1 MNQLIQAG
9 CQVQRSS
16 VFAETFAQ
24 ESEAS
29 SEKTL
34 IEQPKS
40 ESQTYPNSE
49 IESEQA
55 QVHRYSQKETT
66 SQSPMTNVS
75 QDNVHQNNPQVLKN
89 NQQVHDQVT
98 TQNAE
103 AASQC
108 PKIPIVSNDSS
119 PNCHHERLD
128 SEIGKGASLA
138 AAGDTRGNRPSHGRR
153 SEGGS
158 HDLREGSSGPDIRRC
173 VEFQPGVD
181 SMVPAALS
189 EEQQARSP
197 EDDQVHQ
204 AQDREHGREPS
215 SRPPDPSD
223 AKEPCGSQDN
233 ALASEGQGTT
243 KSRDASRGTGV
254 NDRGAMG
261 RIRECSDHKP
271 PGAHGH
277 DGECSSADLGPPCTN
292 SCDGPSVSGDLS
304 DHANRGRVER
314 SLESMKAGAFEC
326 DLALSAGEMDSFC
339 ETNPNQERTKFW
351 DWVRI
356 IEHELE
362 QVSQQVSPGGSQL
375 NLLEVFCSNDSN
387 LTHQVNML
395 GGKAIRFGID
405 QGDLHTHEGRV
416 SLFKLLCRFRP
427 EHVWVSPVCKPWS
440 KWSIFNSHRS
450 LESWD
455 RINAERQD
463 MLVQVALCFVMC
475 RHQVRHQRHMH
486 WEQPKGSVMMT
497 LPYIQEIFQYMKQAQ
512 PDLCNA
518 GDLRDPITQQHMKKG
533 LNITTTSLRMFEE
546 LDPLRCTGD
555 HDHQPIEGRTHANGQ
570 SIARSAFSEVYPR
583 RFARRV
589 AKTMLKKS
597 FPKEKP
603 FGMIADPAL
612 ALFDAICALSD
623 RPAKRYRAAS
633 SRSSKTKAA
642 DRDPDANKTL
652 KRAKTTESISNS
664 NPSPNEDE
672 QKAIELIM
680 SQIEPLLPR
689 VGKKIIDQPKI
700 QQMLQFV
707 FPTKEIKKIIACKGT
722 ERTMGPPNDL
732 NCREAPFRRS
742 IMRLRSNGKVVTDAE
757 WERYENLSNRQIIR
771 KSHPC
776 RVNITVFAANPPCK
790 TPEKQ
795 DPEANQAELSP
806 SRTDGCDSVQIPAE
820 DPPTETEEKHEETET
835 TEQPGKSLESTE
847 SQGNEAHGPR
857 FLALT
862 KEEQSMLK
870 RAHKNL
876 CHPSPEQFSAVLRMQ
891 KVRPEVHQAVFD
903 MQCSTCASMKRPK
916 IARPSTIKHEL
927 DFNDKVFL
935 DCITWTNKS
944 NRTFHFYHIIDQ
956 ATNFHVAA
964 PAPSRT
970 AENAVRCVLE
980 SWMLWAGPP
989 NTMVTDSATE
999 FVSDTFAQFQQRND
1013 IKSTTIAPHAHWQ
1026 NGRCERHG
1034 EILQNMLNKLDKESP
1049 IESYED
1055 LQQALAQSTHAK
1067 NTLSIRRGFSP
1078 EILVFGKSSRLPG
1091 SISSSTGDSSLAS
1104 ADRDDGQG
1112 IEFRK
1117 NLALRERARVAF
1129 HQADNDAALRRASLR
1144 RSRPSRDAYQAGE
1157 WIMMWQPNKQG
1168 GHWFGPLKVVTQ
1180 EGDYSI
1186 WATSGGKLYRR
1197 ALEHIRPVCSQ
1208 EAHQLPADDERA
1220 DMPSPT
1226 TIPSTTERITQDEI
1240 PSSNNEDN
1248 PNTSN
1253 NPDNILNPA
1262 SSENSSQSHYQ
1273 PDVEPEVNTP
1283 SGSITLE
1290 NPNDPA
1296 INTPIPENS
1305 DDDSLITT
1313 HLLCCEDEIM
1323 HVDPVDTPCAWR
1335 CELELPSSVQK
1346 HHVQSW
1352 SADDILMATTE
1363 KKQRTEVKLT
1373 LLSPEEQDAFKA
1385 AKETEIQNWLKTGTV
1400 SKILRNKLA
1409 PEQILR
1415 CRWIL
1420 VWKPLEG
1427 IDEKEKHGSKLSTH
1441 KPKARLVVLGYLDP
1455 KITEVPRDS
1464 PTLGRQSKMLLLQ
1477 LISSQEWSLG
1487 SFDIRAAFLQG
1498 KPQQDRV
1505 IGIEP
1510 VTELIKAMQLKP
1522 DEICKLDKSAY
1533 GLIDAPYL
1541 WFRTLQEELVAL
1553 GFIPSPFD
1561 PCVFLLREPKSQRL
1575 SGVLGIHV
1583 DDGIHGGDQYFHQQ
1597 ISKLEAKYPFGA
1609 KKSKQFTFT
1618 GIDLQ
1623 QHTDNSIELS
1633 QSKYIRN
1640 INPITL
1646 STERRADEN
1655 AKVTEP
1661 ERHQLRGLIG
1671 SLQYAAV
1678 HTRPDLSSSLS
1689 QLQSQVNSA
1698 TVSTL

>member
-1 MNQLIQAG
+1 M
-9 CQVQRSS
+9 
-16 VFAETFAQ
+16 
-24 ESEAS
+24 
-29 SEKTL
+29 
-34 IEQPKS
+34 
-40 ESQTYPNSE
+40 
-49 IESEQA
+49 
-55 QVHRYSQKETT
+55 
-66 SQSPMTNVS
+66 
-75 QDNVHQNNPQVLKN
+75 
-89 NQQVHDQVT
+89 
-98 TQNAE
+98 
-103 AASQC
+103 
-108 PKIPIVSNDSS
+108 
-119 PNCHHERLD
+119 
-128 SEIGKGASLA
+128 
-138 AAGDTRGNRPSHGRR
+138 
-153 SEGGS
+153 
-158 HDLREGSSGPDIRRC
+158 
-173 VEFQPGVD
+173 
-181 SMVPAALS
+181 
-189 EEQQARSP
+189 
-197 EDDQVHQ
+197 
-204 AQDREHGREPS
+204 
-215 SRPPDPSD
+215 
-223 AKEPCGSQDN
+223 
-233 ALASEGQGTT
+233 
-243 KSRDASRGTGV
+243 
-254 NDRGAMG
+254 
-261 RIRECSDHKP
+261 
-271 PGAHGH
+271 
-277 DGECSSADLGPPCTN
+277 
-292 SCDGPSVSGDLS
+292 
-304 DHANRGRVER
+304 
-314 SLESMKAGAFEC
+314 
-326 DLALSAGEMDSFC
+326 
-339 ETNPNQERTKFW
+339 
-351 DWVRI
+351 
-356 IEHELE
+356 
-362 QVSQQVSPGGSQL
+362 
-375 NLLEVFCSNDSN
+375 LEVFCSSESN

-395 GGKAIRFGID
+395 GGKAVRFGID

-416 SLFKLLCRFRP
+416 SLFKLLCRYQP
-427 EHVWVSPVCKPWS
+427 EHVWVSPVCRPWS
-440 KWSIFNSHRS
+440 RWSIFNSHRS

-455 RINAERQD
+455 RINNERQD
-463 MLVQVALCFVMC
+463 MLVEVALCFVLC
-475 RHQVRHQRHMH
+475 RHQVRHLLHMH

-497 LPYIQEIFQYMKQAQ
+497 LPYLQEIYQYMKQAQ
-512 PDLCNA
+512 PDLCHA
-518 GDLRDPITQQHMKKG
+518 GDLRDPENQLPTKKG
-533 LNITTTSLRMFEE
+533 LNVTTTSQRMFEE
-546 LDPLRCTGD
+546 LDPLGCLGD
-555 HDHQPIEGRTHANGQ
+555 HVHQPIEGRTHVNGQ
-570 SIARSAFSEVYPR
+570 SIARTAFSEAYPR

-589 AKTMLKKS
+589 AKTMLRKS
-597 FPKEKP
+597 FP
-603 FGMIADPAL
+603 
-612 ALFDAICALSD
+612 
-623 RPAKRYRAAS
+623 
-633 SRSSKTKAA
+633 

-652 KRAKTTESISNS
+652 KRAKITESTSTSSIT
-664 NPSPNEDE
+664 PSEDE

-689 VGKKIIDQPKI
+689 VGKKIIDQPKFL
-700 QQMLQFV
+700 QMLQFL
-707 FPTKEIKKIIACKGT
+707 FPTKEIKKILACKGT

-742 IMRLRSNGKVVTDAE
+742 IMKLRSNGKVTMDAD
-757 WERYENLSNRQIIR
+757 WERYDVLSNRQTIR

-776 RVNITVFAANPPCK
+776 RVNITVFAANP
-790 TPEKQ
+790 TSSAPEKQ
-795 DPEANQAELSP
+795 DPIPTLAELPP
-806 SRTDGCDSVQIPAE
+806 SRTDGCESGQMPSE
-820 DPPTETEEKHEETET
+820 NQPSEEKERT
-835 TEQPGKSLESTE
+835 TEQSTSEEEQEIEDSHAKNPGSTE
-847 SQGNEAHGPR
+847 SHGEEAHGPR

-876 CHPSPEQFSAVLRMQ
+876 CHPSPEQFSAVLRLQ
-891 KVRPEVHQAVFD
+891 KVRPEVHQAVYD
-903 MQCSTCASMKRPK
+903 MKCPTCASLKKPK

-935 DCITWTNKS
+935 DGITWTNKS
-944 NRTFHFYHIIDQ
+944 NKTFHFYHIIDQ

-989 NTMVTDSATE
+989 NTMVTDSASE
-999 FVSDTFAQFQQRND
+999 FVSETFVQFQQRND
-1013 IKSTTIAPHAHWQ
+1013 ITPTTIAPHAHWQ

-1049 IESYED
+1049 IETYED

-1067 NTLSIRRGFSP
+1067 NTLSIRRGFTP
-1078 EILVFGKSSRLPG
+1078 EVLVFGKSSRLPG
-1091 SISSSTGDSSLAS
+1091 SISSSTGESSLAS

-1117 NLALRERARVAF
+1117 SLALRERARVAF

-1144 RSRPSRDAYQAGE
+1144 RSRPSRNAYQAGE
-1157 WIMMWQPNKQG
+1157 SIMMWQPTKLG

-1186 WATSGGKLYRR
+1186 WATSGGKLFRR

-1208 EAHQLPADDERA
+1208 EAHQLPADENTA
-1220 DMPSPT
+1220 DMPPPATSPMNPER
-1226 TIPSTTERITQDEI
+1226 TIHEEI
-1240 PSSNNEDN
+1240 PSVNNENNDN
-1248 PNTSN
+1248 PMN
-1253 NPDNILNPA
+1253 NPNNTISQTP
-1262 SSENSSQSHYQ
+1262 SENASQSQYQ
-1273 PDVEPEVNTP
+1273 PDVEPEINTP
-1283 SGSITLE
+1283 PGSVTMETL
-1290 NPNDPA
+1290 NDPA
-1296 INTPIPENS
+1296 ISTPIPENPE
-1305 DDDSLITT
+1305 DDSLITT

-1323 HVDPVDTPCAWR
+1323 HVDPADTPCAWR
-1335 CELELPSSVQK
+1335 CELELPSCVQRQ
-1346 HHVQSW
+1346 HVQSW

-1363 KKQRTEVKLT
+1363 KKQRTEVKLS
-1373 LLSPEEQDAFKA
+1373 LLSSEEQDAFKA

-1427 IDEKEKHGSKLSTH
+1427 IDEKQKHASKLSTR

-1477 LISSQEWSLG
+1477 LIASQGWSLG

-1510 VTELIKAMQLKP
+1510 VTELIKAMHLKP

-1541 WFRTLQEELVAL
+1541 WFRTLHEELLAL

-1623 QHTDNSIELS
+1623 QHNDNSIELS

-1646 STERRADEN
+1646 TPERRADEN
-1655 AKVTEP
+1655 AMVTEP

-1678 HTRPDLSSSLS
+1678 HTRPDLSFLESTTITNQFS
-1689 QLQSQVNSA
+1689 QSFHFNRCQ
-1698 TVSTL
+1698 